1 MARPKRDRQS
11 ARLTV
16 TLDEA
21 DYQRICSLA
30 DKNDVSAA
38 WVIRRAVHYYLERDE
53 TTSSLV
59 EIDSTDA
66 KEHQA

>member
-1 MARPKRDRQS
+1 MARPKKDRQP

-21 DYQRICSLA
+21 DYQRVCSLA

-38 WVIRRAVHYYLERDE
+38 WVIRRAVHYYLERDG
-53 TTSSLV
+53 TTPSLV
-59 EIDSTDA
+59 EIDGTDA
-66 KEHQA
+66 KQRQA